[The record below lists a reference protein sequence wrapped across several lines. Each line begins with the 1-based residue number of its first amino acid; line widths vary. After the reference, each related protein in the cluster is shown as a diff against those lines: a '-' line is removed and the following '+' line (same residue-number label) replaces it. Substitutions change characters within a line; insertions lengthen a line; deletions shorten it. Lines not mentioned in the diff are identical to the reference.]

1 MPVCKEVLQRG
12 QGWQIGIT
20 NNRLAIVIEFAAI
33 GLVGKEFFKE
43 EGLCSW
49 VIALGTFLAGSI
61 RSSGMRGATAKAA
74 TKGSRVLAPV
84 LGIRVR
90 VNGKVIVSRI
100 GLVSLEDG
108 FGWAHKGTNRWRWW
122 RWWRRRW
129 WWRRRC
135 VGRGRVGWRGRCTG
149 NEGSSLVA
157 AHGADGR
164 EVVVDV
170 LGSISQTS
178 EFSELEVEG
187 GEGGVFLEVEGTA
200 TFVKAGL
207 EFMGEVG
214 EELLSEGAGPG

>member
-1 MPVCKEVLQRG
+1 MGNGDGDWSGLGGRDCGEGFDCEHQLTCLFVRRSFRG
-12 QGWQIGIT
+12 GRAGKLDLGRGVGVGWRVDDSVVGIT

-108 FGWAHKGTNRWRWW
+108 FGWAHKGTNRWRW

-157 AHGADGR
+157 AH
-164 EVVVDV
+164 
-170 LGSISQTS
+170 
-178 EFSELEVEG
+178 
-187 GEGGVFLEVEGTA
+187 
-200 TFVKAGL
+200 
-207 EFMGEVG
+207 
-214 EELLSEGAGPG
+214 